1 MSDLNGYLA
10 ADAARLARV
19 RTHQIQRWTK
29 RGHIRS
35 LSRESDAQHH
45 RYSLAEIKV
54 AFYMGRLLSAGIRN
68 LEVVESLARKHIE
81 EVDILVVMGHTG
93 DSIAT
98 EHTFGEGLMLTI
110 T

>member
-1 MSDLNGYLA
+1 
-10 ADAARLARV
+10 
-19 RTHQIQRWTK
+19 
-29 RGHIRS
+29 
-35 LSRESDAQHH
+35 
-45 RYSLAEIKV
+45 
-54 AFYMGRLLSAGIRN
+54 MGRLLSAGIRN